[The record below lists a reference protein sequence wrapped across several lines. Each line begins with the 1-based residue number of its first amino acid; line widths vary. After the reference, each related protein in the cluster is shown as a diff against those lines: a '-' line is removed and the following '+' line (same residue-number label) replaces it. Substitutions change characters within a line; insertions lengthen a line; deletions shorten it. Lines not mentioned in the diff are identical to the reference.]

1 MMMTMTPIMKTMMTK
16 MIMKRTVI
24 GGVHK
29 QESRVQPSPP
39 ASSVEE
45 YVRDDNDVDDNDD
58 DDDQRQQQDR

>member
-1 MMMTMTPIMKTMMTK
+1 M
-16 MIMKRTVI
+16 

-45 YVRDDNDVDDNDD
+45 QLRYDD
-58 DDDQRQQQDR
+58 DDDDVDNDDVDDDDDDGDDIDQRQQRDR

>member
-1 MMMTMTPIMKTMMTK
+1 M
-16 MIMKRTVI
+16 

-45 YVRDDNDVDDNDD
+45 QLRYDDVDD
-58 DDDQRQQQDR
+58 DDDDGDDIDQRQQRDR